1 MVLTPP
7 PCRLYSRI
15 EISPV
20 LRVHKQ
26 QNACWFPTFCRF
38 FVFSAWNFQKSGFFL
53 EGHIPPINL
62 YMNLK
67 NCPKCIHTA
76 RAFHRQVKLWNWP
89 TNFRDTKKI
98 EIQKIF
104 MVIGMIIFYLSYFL
118 KLFCKI
124 FGYFDE
130 FDVFL

>member
-1 MVLTPP
+1 MLISHFLQIFCFFP
-7 PCRLYSRI
+7 R
-15 EISPV
+15 EISKN
-20 LRVHKQ
+20 RD
-26 QNACWFPTFCRF
+26 
-38 FVFSAWNFQKSGFFL
+38 FFL

-62 YMNLK
+62 NMNLK
-67 NCPKCIHTA
+67 SVPN
-76 RAFHRQVKLWNWP
+76 AFIQQELSIDRS
-89 TNFRDTKKI
+89 NFEIGQLIFEIQKKI